1 MGIALGCIGMSMQD
15 FERCTPSE
23 FRAVFD
29 AWNRRREML
38 ERDEWERVRMSC
50 LCTLQPYSKKKLR
63 AVDIMEFPWEKHSE
77 DSDKPIEETR
87 EDVNRRFAEAKRR
100 YGLR

>member
-23 FRAVFD
+23 FHTVFD

-38 ERDEWERVRMSC
+38 ERGEWERVRMLC
-50 LCTLQPYSKKKLR
+50 LCNLQPYSKKKLQ
-63 AVDIMEFPWEKHSE
+63 ASDIMEFPWEKQKE
-77 DSDKPIEETR
+77 KADTPKETR
-87 EDVNRRFAEAKRR
+87 EEINRRFAEAKRR
-100 YGLR
+100 FGIR